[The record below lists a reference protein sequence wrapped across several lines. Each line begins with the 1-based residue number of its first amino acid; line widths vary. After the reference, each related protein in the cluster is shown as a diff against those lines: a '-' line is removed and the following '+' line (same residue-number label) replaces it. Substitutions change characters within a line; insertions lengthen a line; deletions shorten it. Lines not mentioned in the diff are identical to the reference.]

1 MTLFKTPTAISSV
14 VTKARHTRTVRAAIG
29 VESNVSN
36 AKYARPS
43 RKPISLGNHIKIGPS
58 ATYKLKAASIVVN
71 EDIGMEGFI
80 ELAVKNKT
88 DEARTITTDSPII
101 HRIIED
107 RFTLEFC
114 TPLVIFLTKSFVL
127 GVIDTINSIRNIITK
142 NIKRLSLS
150 ERRNL
155 GITVSSLRI
164 RYAAIVH
171 KIRPAIEVIAASHAS
186 AFRILPVGAPAR
198 LYKNTL
204 PIAYHIDPGIF
215 RATADIV
222 NTLKSKQ

>member
-1 MTLFKTPTAISSV
+1 
-14 VTKARHTRTVRAAIG
+14 
-29 VESNVSN
+29 
-36 AKYARPS
+36 
-43 RKPISLGNHIKIGPS
+43 
-58 ATYKLKAASIVVN
+58 
-71 EDIGMEGFI
+71 
-80 ELAVKNKT
+80 
-88 DEARTITTDSPII
+88 
-101 HRIIED
+101 
-107 RFTLEFC
+107 
-114 TPLVIFLTKSFVL
+114 
-127 GVIDTINSIRNIITK
+127 VIDTINSIRNIITK